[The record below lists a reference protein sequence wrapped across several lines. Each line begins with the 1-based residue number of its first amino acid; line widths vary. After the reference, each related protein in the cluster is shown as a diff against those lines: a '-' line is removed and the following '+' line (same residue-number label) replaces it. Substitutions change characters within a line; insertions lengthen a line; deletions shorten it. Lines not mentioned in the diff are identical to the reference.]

1 MCGIAGIMFR
11 EGKSPD
17 ASILE
22 SFARALGHRGPDGE
36 GKYLAGPVAMVH
48 TRLAVIDLKTGDQ
61 PIYESG
67 GAALIANAEIYNH
80 LELRKLTKNFQY
92 NSNSDT
98 ETLLALYQKYGENM
112 FDFIDGMFAFVIID
126 KLKNQ
131 I

>member
-36 GKYLAGPVAMVH
+36 GKYLAGTVAMVH

-80 LELRKLTKNFQY
+80 LELRATLGDIPQSTQ
-92 NSNSDT
+92 SDC
-98 ETLLALYQKYGENM
+98 EPPLHLYRRNGLS
-112 FDFIDGMFAFVIID
+112 FTDSLRGM
-126 KLKNQ
+126 
-131 I
+131 